1 MLDVHPEG
9 HPGDDDDE
17 DGGDVGL
24 NQVEPN
30 TSLQLKSRSQAA
42 VVTCKTFVS
51 GAMFKRI
58 SF

>member
-9 HPGDDDDE
+9 DPGDDDDE

-24 NQVEPN
+24 DKVEPN
-30 TSLQLKSRSQAA
+30 TSLQLKPRSQAA

-51 GAMFKRI
+51 GAIFQRI
-58 SF
+58 LI